1 MKTTGKELVKQV
13 LKKWKFPIIRENQ
26 TGVLFRYQMSYVEAK
41 EYGDEESDA
50 ISLILKGVFQA
61 ENEIEEAAALKTCNR
76 LSCDLFHIK
85 LYLDKENKLEMASE
99 FFYRPG
105 DDMEYLMNMGLK
117 TLILGKKRFLENYKA
132 IEVGTSFL
140 TNLEISK
147 YFSDNHDK

>member
-26 TGVLFRYQMSYVEAK
+26 TGVLFRYQMGYIEAK
-41 EYGDEESDA
+41 GYEDEGSYA
-50 ISLILKGVFQA
+50 ISLILKGAFRA

-76 LSCDLFHIK
+76 LSRDLFHIK
-85 LYLDKENKLEMASE
+85 LYLDIENNLEVASE

-117 TLILGKKRFLENYKA
+117 TLVLGKKRFLEEYRA
-132 IEVGTSFL
+132 IKVGTNFL
-140 TNLEISK
+140 TNLELSK

>member
-1 MKTTGKELVKQV
+1 MKTTGKELIKQV
-13 LKKWKFPIIRENQ
+13 LKKWRFPVIRENE
-26 TGVLFRYQMSYVEAK
+26 TGVLFRYQMSYIEAK
-41 EYGDEESDA
+41 GYGDEESDA

-76 LSCDLFHIK
+76 LSRDLFHIK
-85 LYLDKENKLEMASE
+85 LYLDKGNKLEVASE

-147 YFSDNHDK
+147 YFSDNLDK